1 MVFGPLKIRIYGDP
15 CLRAK
20 SKPVKEVGA
29 VERMLIAAML
39 ETLTAYKGVGLAA
52 PQVGINEQIFVVN
65 TGKESFAVINPK
77 IIKFAG
83 SEVMQEGC
91 LSIPQELVNVKRP
104 KSVEH
109 EIMEEGCLS
118 IPHVLVDIR
127 RPKTVWVEF
136 TDGENRHIQ
145 AELNGLV
152 ARVFQ
157 HEYDHLQ
164 GKLILDYLPA
174 KERQKL
180 VSQMKDGSY
189 PAKVLSEDDDYKR
202 KI

>member
-15 CLRAK
+15 CLRVK

-29 VERMLIAAML
+29 VERMLIAAMF
-39 ETLTAYKGVGLAA
+39 ETVNAYKGVGLAA

-77 IIKFAG
+77 IFKSAG
-83 SEVMQEGC
+83 SQVMQEGC
-91 LSIPQELVNVKRP
+91 LSVPSQEVV
-104 KSVEH
+104 
-109 EIMEEGCLS
+109 EEGCLS
-118 IPHVLVDIR
+118 IPHVLVDVK

-136 TDGENRHIQ
+136 TDAENRHVQ
-145 AELNGLV
+145 AQLSGLV

-164 GKLILDYLPA
+164 GKLILDYLSIP
-174 KERQKL
+174 ERKKVL
-180 VSQMKDGSY
+180 SQMKDGSY
-189 PAKVLSEDDDYKR
+189 GASTGPSILV
-202 KI
+202 